1 MLRNLLIIFLRE
13 LENRLEKQ
21 KATQRYI
28 EEFKTKRDE
37 VGAQFNLSPNIH
49 VQILQTD
56 LHTFPIRISGGNLI
70 KDQGILSLVIIL
82 LILITSS
89 IHNVWILLGENC
101 CWSLLAL
108 LCNTLFSWIC
118 CLAYLG

>member
-37 VGAQFNLSPNIH
+37 VGAQYKFCK
-49 VQILQTD
+49 
-56 LHTFPIRISGGNLI
+56 LI
-70 KDQGILSLVIIL
+70 
-82 LILITSS
+82 S
-89 IHNVWILLGENC
+89 IHFL
-101 CWSLLAL
+101 
-108 LCNTLFSWIC
+108 
-118 CLAYLG
+118 

>member
-49 VQILQTD
+49 VQILHTD
-56 LHTFPIRISGGNLI
+56 LHTFPVRISGGNLI

-82 LILITSS
+82 LILIT
-89 IHNVWILLGENC
+89 
-101 CWSLLAL
+101 
-108 LCNTLFSWIC
+108 
-118 CLAYLG
+118 